1 MNRQPAVGRA
11 MEKSFKEPVTAFIS
25 MRRALLDKR
34 FDCVGEIRKSAAIK
48 STGRTCFDDGSIYRR
63 LVLMNKGFKKD
74 RRVFLPLLLCVLCA
88 ALAACSAG
96 NSTLSPDA
104 ADSAAGS
111 VDVAESKTISENEEA
126 EIASEDVADYTEP
139 ATSQNE
145 YIIEDFPVLLQLPE
159 LPTGCEITALTMM
172 LHAYG
177 FDVDKVTMATSY
189 LPTEFLNLYYGD
201 DGTLYGNDLN
211 KYFIGDPT
219 TAGGYVCGT
228 GAIITA
234 ANGYFSDCGSSM
246 QAVDMTG
253 ASPEELYQLVKE
265 DTPVLVWV
273 TIDMQDRYAPTGMW
287 YTESGVYVDWST
299 NDHGAVLIGYTED
312 TVTIADPLSGLM
324 VYDKEQFEE
333 VFASRSNQCVIL
345 Q

>member
-1 MNRQPAVGRA
+1 
-11 MEKSFKEPVTAFIS
+11 
-25 MRRALLDKR
+25 
-34 FDCVGEIRKSAAIK
+34 
-48 STGRTCFDDGSIYRR
+48 
-63 LVLMNKGFKKD
+63 MNKGFKKIG
-74 RRVFLPLLLCVLCA
+74 RCFLLLLLCVLCV
-88 ALAACSAG
+88 ALMACSTG
-96 NSTLSPDA
+96 NSTRSSDA
-104 ADSAAGS
+104 EDSAAGS
-111 VDVAESKTISENEEA
+111 MDSADSKIDPENEDS
-126 EIASEDVADYTEP
+126 EITTEDVTDYTDQ
-139 ATSQNE
+139 ATAPDE
-145 YIIEDFPVLLQLPE
+145 YVIEDFPVLLQMPE

-189 LPTEFLNLYYGD
+189 LPTESINLYYGD

-211 KYFIGDPT
+211 AYFIGDPT
-219 TAGGYVCGT
+219 TAWGYVCGT
-228 GAIITA
+228 GAIVTA
-234 ANGYFSDCGSSM
+234 ANAYFSDCGSSM

-253 ASPEELYQLVKE
+253 ASPEELYQFVKE
-265 DTPVLVWV
+265 DIPVLVWV
-273 TIDMQDRYAPTGMW
+273 TIDMQDRYDPAGMW

-312 TVTIADPLSGLM
+312 TVTIADPLSGRM